1 VETGCVAVG
10 ELAMH
15 GREYAVVIRPGSRGL
30 VLHTLFFANEVRM
43 EEEPAADLGLVAGK
57 ELELAKMLVE
67 AQRAPFDAAKLK
79 DKFQER
85 VLDLVEKRA
94 ATAVPGVRSGG
105 LPKQQEPA
113 ADLMDALRKSLEA
126 ARKPAQSETSG
137 RAPRKKEKRGAK

>member
-1 VETGCVAVG
+1 
-10 ELAMH
+10 
-15 GREYAVVIRPGSRGL
+15 
-30 VLHTLFFANEVRM
+30 VRM